1 MKMSTFEMLVSYLT
15 FAALQSADGPIV
27 VAAIDFGTTY
37 SGWAFSFKHEFE
49 SDPTKISSK
58 HWRGGQLIS
67 HKGPTCVLIKPDGKT
82 LDSFAFDA
90 ETKYA
95 DLSANG
101 EHTKWYYFRR
111 FKMMLYDKMVSMS
124 RYFNRIVAK
133 IQGFFSRNTFTL
145 PLYMFHKHI
154 VRLHLQSFSKLVN
167 YLNFVFM

>member
-1 MKMSTFEMLVSYLT
+1 MLT
-15 FAALQSADGPIV
+15 FQSADGPIV

-101 EHTKWYYFRR
+101 DHTEWYYFRR
-111 FKMMLYDKMVSMS
+111 FKMMLYDRTVRRSFFPQNFLLNTMLLKNYS
-124 RYFNRIVAK
+124 K
-133 IQGFFSRNTFTL
+133 IIL
-145 PLYMFHKHI
+145 
-154 VRLHLQSFSKLVN
+154 
-167 YLNFVFM
+167 LNHNLFLNVQLNLI